1 MQTVQPLRTK
11 AEIERVK
18 AALKAGNPRDWAMFV
33 LGINT
38 GLRISDILSIR
49 VGNVVDP
56 LFRRLHIKE
65 RVLIVEKKTGKTR
78 DVLLND
84 SARHALKKYLTA
96 SDLQYKEHS
105 PLFPS
110 RIGGGRLSIQRVR
123 AWTLINNAA
132 RQSGIEEKVGTH
144 TMRKTYG
151 YQLYQAGVDV
161 TRIQNMLNHSSP
173 SVTLRYIGIT
183 RDETDAAV
191 RALNL

>member
-11 AEIERVK
+11 AEIEKVK
-18 AALKAGNPRDWAMFV
+18 AALKASSLRDWAMFT

-38 GLRISDILSIR
+38 GLRISDILSIK
-49 VGNVVDP
+49 VGDVVDP
-56 LFRRLHIKE
+56 TFRRLRIKE
-65 RVLIVEKKTGKTR
+65 RILIVEKKTKKTR

-84 SARHALKKYLTA
+84 SARHALKKYLTS
-96 SDLQYKEHS
+96 SDLQYKEHY

-110 RIGGGRLSIQRVR
+110 RIGGGRMSIQRVR
-123 AWTLINNAA
+123 AWTLLNTAA
-132 RQSGIEEKVGTH
+132 KQSGIRENVGTH

-173 SVTLRYIGIT
+173 NVTLRYIGIT

>member
-11 AEIERVK
+11 AEIEKVK
-18 AALKAGNPRDWAMFV
+18 AALKASSLRDWAMFT

-38 GLRISDILSIR
+38 GLRISDILSIK
-49 VGNVVDP
+49 VGDVVDP
-56 LFRRLHIKE
+56 TFRRLRIKE
-65 RVLIVEKKTGKTR
+65 RILIVEKKTKKTR

-84 SARHALKKYLTA
+84 SARHALKKYLA
-96 SDLQYKEHS
+96 SSDLQYMEHF

-110 RIGGGRLSIQRVR
+110 RIGGGRMSIQRVR
-123 AWTLINNAA
+123 AWTLLNTAA
-132 RQSGIEEKVGTH
+132 KQSGIRENVGTH

-173 SVTLRYIGIT
+173 NVTLKYIGIT